1 MLGVGVRVLAD
12 NPLKPLGGGGRIV
25 HEYIIAHLGRCS
37 FSNSLLPE
45 GESLACSSNNVFSL
59 EEIPFS
65 YAENFCCLIWTPSAY
80 PEYFLLLSGAMAPHF
95 FYCCFPKTIL
105 VWPDPPPYSFDWP
118 ILVPIKTEVIS
129 FPVTRIYRSQKHF
142 TPHHHFYSDSWNFC
156 FSRKWKYYVVVRFH
170 IRKLP

>member
-105 VWPDPPPYSFDWP
+105 VWPDPPPLLFRLAD
-118 ILVPIKTEVIS
+118 TCTDQNRGHFIS
-129 FPVTRIYRSQKHF
+129 CNSDLSEPEA
-142 TPHHHFYSDSWNFC
+142 FYAASPFLL
-156 FSRKWKYYVVVRFH
+156 RFL
-170 IRKLP
+170 KLLF